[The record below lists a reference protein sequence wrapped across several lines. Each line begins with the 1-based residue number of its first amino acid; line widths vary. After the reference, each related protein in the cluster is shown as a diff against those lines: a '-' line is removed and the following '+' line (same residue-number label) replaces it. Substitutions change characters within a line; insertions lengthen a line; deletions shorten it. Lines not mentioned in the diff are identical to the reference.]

1 MIDSHSIRFTNDDY
15 LKDIQHFHSRLCELC
30 DECGDVSKLSIFA
43 YSYSK
48 FNFICK
54 NLCEFSFVSKP
65 AFQWMYIMQISLRSI
80 LHDNIEMSLIREKLM
95 QFDDIGMINFTRR
108 TTSEQAYLVLCF

>member
-1 MIDSHSIRFTNDDY
+1 
-15 LKDIQHFHSRLCELC
+15 
-30 DECGDVSKLSIFA
+30 
-43 YSYSK
+43 
-48 FNFICK
+48 
-54 NLCEFSFVSKP
+54 
-65 AFQWMYIMQISLRSI
+65 MYIMQISLRSI